1 MMPEHYAKTQ
11 ILGAISGYKGRMP
24 VPTEKGFM
32 RLSVGVE
39 RKAGKKGGVS
49 THYIPIVFFAPLS
62 EKIAEEYNHGDEVLI
77 DGDVRMRQDDNQR
90 WQIQIIGVKIKPV
103 ELASA
108 PADDGITF

>member
-1 MMPEHYAKTQ
+1 MPEHYAKTQ

-32 RLSVGVE
+32 RLSIGVE
-39 RKAGKKGGVS
+39 RTGGKKGGVS

-62 EKIAEEYNHGDEVLI
+62 EQIADEYNHGDEVLI
-77 DGDVRMRQDDNQR
+77 DGDVRMRQDDHQR
-90 WQIQIIGVKIKPV
+90 WQIQIVGVNIRPV

-108 PADDGITF
+108 PPDDGITF

>member
-62 EKIAEEYNHGDEVLI
+62 ERIAEEYNHGDEVLV

-108 PADDGITF
+108 PDDGITF